1 MGNYQI
7 DPKKQFSKHL
17 ARWTSIFWFVYIGW
31 LSAALVLAPEAGLY
45 IVLMAV
51 IVSCVMI
58 VNLCNYNSNS
68 KTEKKLFAMLNEK
81 ELELKFGPAK
91 IAIGNSIK
99 GGNSDEENLNSDEE
113 GGGNG

>member
-1 MGNYQI
+1 MVNYRI

-17 ARWTSIFWFVYIGW
+17 ARWTAIFWFAYIGW

-51 IVSCVMI
+51 VVSIVMVF
-58 VNLCNYNSNS
+58 NLCNYNSNS
-68 KTEKKLFAMLNEK
+68 KTEKMLFAMLNEK
-81 ELELKFGPAK
+81 EMELKFGPAR

-99 GGNSDEENLNSDEE
+99 GGDGDEEMTEE
-113 GGGNG
+113 GGNG